1 MSRGSLRWRLLLRL
15 AALLCVL
22 LALDALACYYTAL
35 HFANLVYDRWLID
48 SNHSL
53 ATTVHAQ
60 DGRVRIDLPRAALEV
75 FQFDEID
82 TTYYRIDSSRDGFI
96 AGESGLIPVAGVPAG
111 EVRLGDSQIRGRRVR
126 VVSMRLAPMVPGE
139 DVTVSVAETL
149 AKRSTLTREILL
161 VMVAPQ
167 IALLAVALVLAW
179 LNVTRTLKP
188 LSDLAAAIE
197 SRSHD
202 NLTPVPEAD
211 LPTEA
216 RVLAARL
223 NELFGRVTAAMHSQ
237 ERFVADA
244 AHQLRTPLAAVMLHA
259 EAAERAGDVEAQR
272 RALRAL
278 RSSADRAARLSQ
290 QLLVLMRAGPAA
302 GEAVHVSALDLA
314 ALARRVGEE
323 WVPQMLQRGVD
334 FGLAV
339 PDQPLIVQ
347 ADGPLLAELLSN
359 LLDNALRYGHSG
371 GRITLGVQP
380 GDAPQLYVE
389 DSGPGIEPAERRR
402 VFERF
407 YRSPGTHG
415 EGCGLGLAIVR
426 EIAELH
432 GAAVRI
438 DANPSGRGARVTVQF
453 SAAAWAAKPLK
464 AHVP

>member
-1 MSRGSLRWRLLLRL
+1 
-15 AALLCVL
+15 
-22 LALDALACYYTAL
+22 
-35 HFANLVYDRWLID
+35 
-48 SNHSL
+48 
-53 ATTVHAQ
+53 
-60 DGRVRIDLPRAALEV
+60 
-75 FQFDEID
+75 
-82 TTYYRIDSSRDGFI
+82 
-96 AGESGLIPVAGVPAG
+96 
-111 EVRLGDSQIRGRRVR
+111 
-126 VVSMRLAPMVPGE
+126 
-139 DVTVSVAETL
+139 
-149 AKRSTLTREILL
+149 
-161 VMVAPQ
+161 
-167 IALLAVALVLAW
+167 
-179 LNVTRTLKP
+179 
-188 LSDLAAAIE
+188 
-197 SRSHD
+197 
-202 NLTPVPEAD
+202 
-211 LPTEA
+211 
-216 RVLAARL
+216 
-223 NELFGRVTAAMHSQ
+223 
-237 ERFVADA
+237 
-244 AHQLRTPLAAVMLHA
+244 
-259 EAAERAGDVEAQR
+259 
-272 RALRAL
+272 
-278 RSSADRAARLSQ
+278 
-290 QLLVLMRAGPAA
+290 VLMRAGPAA

-389 DSGPGIEPAERRR
+389 DGGPGIEPAERRR

-453 SAAAWAAKPLK
+453 SAAAQAAKPLK

>member
-1 MSRGSLRWRLLLRL
+1 MSRGSLRWGLLLRL
-15 AALLCVL
+15 ATLLCVL

-60 DGRVRIDLPRAALEV
+60 DGRVTIDLPRAALEV

-82 TTYYRIDSSRDGFI
+82 TTYYRIDSSRQGFI
-96 AGESGLIPVAGVPAG
+96 AGERALIPVAGVPSG
-111 EVRLGDSQIRGRRVR
+111 QVRLGDSQIRGRPVR
-126 VVSMRLAPMVPGE
+126 VVTMGLPPIAPGN
-139 DVTVSVAETL
+139 DATVSVAETL

-167 IALLAVALVLAW
+167 IALLAVALALAW
-179 LNVTRTLKP
+179 LNVTRALKP
-188 LSDLAAAIE
+188 LSDLATAIE

-202 NLTPVPEAD
+202 NLTPVPEAN

-216 RVLAARL
+216 RILAARL
-223 NELFGRVTAAMHSQ
+223 NELFARVAAAMHSQ

-244 AHQLRTPLAAVMLHA
+244 AHQLRTPLAAVVLHA
-259 EAAERAGDVEAQR
+259 EAAERAGDGEAQR

-302 GEAVHVSALDLA
+302 AAGVHMSALDLT

-339 PDQPLIVQ
+339 PDQALIVQ

-359 LLDNALRYGHSG
+359 LLDNAVRYGRSQ
-371 GRITLGVQP
+371 GRITLGVQA
-380 GDAPQLYVE
+380 GEGPQLYVE
-389 DSGPGIEPAERRR
+389 DNGPGIEAAERPR

-426 EIAELH
+426 EIAQLH
-432 GAAVRI
+432 QAAVRI
-438 DANPSGRGARVTVQF
+438 DANPAGSGARVTVQF
-453 SAAAWAAKPLK
+453 SAPLAARSGSLA
-464 AHVP
+464 

>member
-1 MSRGSLRWRLLLRL
+1 MSRGSLRWGLLLRL
-15 AALLCVL
+15 ATLLCVL

-60 DGRVRIDLPRAALEV
+60 DGRVTIDLPRAALEV

-82 TTYYRIDSSRDGFI
+82 TTYYRIDSSRQGFI
-96 AGESGLIPVAGVPAG
+96 AGEPGLTPDAAVPSGQ
-111 EVRLGDSQIRGRRVR
+111 VRLGNSQIRGRPVR
-126 VVSMRLAPMVPGE
+126 VVTMRLAPIAPGNE
-139 DVTVSVAETL
+139 VTVSVAETL

-167 IALLAVALVLAW
+167 IALLAVALALAW
-179 LNVTRTLKP
+179 LNVTRALKP
-188 LSDLAAAIE
+188 LSDLATAIE
-197 SRSHD
+197 ARSHD
-202 NLTPVPEAD
+202 NLTPVPEAN

-216 RVLAARL
+216 RILAARL
-223 NELFGRVTAAMHSQ
+223 NELFGRLAAALHSQ

-244 AHQLRTPLAAVMLHA
+244 AHQLRTPLAAVVLHA
-259 EAAERAGDVEAQR
+259 EAAERAGDGDAQR

-302 GEAVHVSALDLA
+302 AAGGHMSALDLT

-334 FGLAV
+334 FGLTV
-339 PDQPLIVQ
+339 PEQPLIVQ

-359 LLDNALRYGHSG
+359 LLDNAVRYGRSD
-371 GRITLGVQP
+371 GRITLGVQA
-380 GDAPQLYVE
+380 GEAPQLYVE
-389 DSGPGIEPAERRR
+389 DNGPGIEPAERRR

-426 EIAELH
+426 EIAQLH
-432 GAAVRI
+432 QASVRI
-438 DANPSGRGARVTVQF
+438 DANPAGSGARVTVQF
-453 SAAAWAAKPLK
+453 SARRQA
-464 AHVP
+464 